1 MALFAVLALLLLT
14 ARPAHAEWVEVDFSS
29 KRGMTTY
36 IDPQTIRLHG
46 NLAQMWVL
54 NDFTEM
60 QQSRFSA
67 PYLSAK
73 SQQEFDCV
81 EGRSR
86 IVSMTRYSGNMGL
99 GEVVLNGEKL
109 DMDWRTMASGSI
121 NRLLFKMACGEVGR
135 MRALQC
141 PH

>member
-1 MALFAVLALLLLT
+1 MAFFAVLTLLLLT
-14 ARPAHAEWVEVDFSS
+14 ARPALADWMEVNFSN

-46 NLAQMWVL
+46 NLVQMWVL
-54 NDFTEM
+54 DDFREM
-60 QQSRFSA
+60 QQSRWST

-99 GEVVLNGEKL
+99 GEVVLNGDKR
-109 DMDWRTMASGSI
+109 DMNWTTMVSGSI
-121 NRLLFKMACGEVGR
+121 NGLLFKAACGEVGR
-135 MRALQC
+135 VRGLQSR
-141 PH
+141 H